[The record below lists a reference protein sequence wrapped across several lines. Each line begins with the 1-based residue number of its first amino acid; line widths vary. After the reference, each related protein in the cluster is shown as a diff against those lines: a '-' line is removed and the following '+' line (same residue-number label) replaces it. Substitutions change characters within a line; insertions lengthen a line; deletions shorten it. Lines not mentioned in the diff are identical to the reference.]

1 MFRAGLYVGLGAFG
15 MDMAQSVSNFDGRD
29 GTVPFSGMPR
39 GPSGL
44 EKLLPQV
51 PLSTP
56 GVGIERGAPF
66 EEDIELL
73 EFGRVDSD
81 WPKPR
86 SFANRSDRASAD
98 EEDPEPFKTVPTDDT
113 ARECML
119 SGLGETEGF
128 TFCVGGAKTLSEA
141 FLVWGAARC

>member
-1 MFRAGLYVGLGAFG
+1 MYDADESGPNDDLRLLELARLRALCLGAGMFPVVCMFRAGLYVGLGAFG

-44 EKLLPQV
+44 EKLLPQF

-56 GVGIERGAPF
+56 GVGIESGAPF

-73 EFGRVDSD
+73 ELGRVDSD
-81 WPKPR
+81 
-86 SFANRSDRASAD
+86 
-98 EEDPEPFKTVPTDDT
+98 
-113 ARECML
+113 
-119 SGLGETEGF
+119 
-128 TFCVGGAKTLSEA
+128 
-141 FLVWGAARC
+141 